1 MVAYRRDLRRRGGLY
16 AVVAAV
22 VVAVVGV
29 AMIALPGR
37 LTGLVGFGLVIAAC
51 PLLVAFGIP
60 LVVNVASVALGVA
73 ASLALWFGAGQ
84 WAAHR
89 ATQRTIADWRDWW
102 SVLWPLAL
110 SMVLGGAAG
119 FAAFAL
125 TVL

>member
-1 MVAYRRDLRRRGGLY
+1 MVAYRRDLRRRGGVY
-16 AVVAAV
+16 AVVCAI
-22 VVAVVGV
+22 VVAAVGV

-37 LTGLVGFGLVIAAC
+37 VTGLAGFGLVIAAC
-51 PLLVAFGIP
+51 PLLVAFGVP
-60 LVVNVASVALGVA
+60 LVVNVTSVALGVT
-73 ASLALWFGAGQ
+73 ASLVLWFGVGQ

-89 ATQRTIADWRDWW
+89 ATQRTVADWRDWW

-119 FAAFAL
+119 FVLFAV